1 MEPPSGSRRRD
12 KWKTKL
18 RFTRVS
24 KASPA
29 SSTSNIVNPTVAG
42 PDSLEVC
49 EASVFDAEST
59 PSQAPQKSLA
69 SCESLWDLAFED
81 LRKREK
87 NLVDAFEKILMAE
100 SEVETSLHNGDT
112 SKIEKQMSMFV
123 AKKLDAMNKEQWRFT
138 IGGMSVDI
146 REQVDR
152 VVKIVLVA
160 KGFIS
165 PVASVDPIHAGLPW
179 AGVCILLPVGDPD
192 FLNLD

>member
-1 MEPPSGSRRRD
+1 MELPSGSRRRD

-18 RFTRVS
+18 GFTRVS

-29 SSTSNIVNPTVAG
+29 SSTSNVVNPTVAG

-49 EASVFDAEST
+49 EASVFDAEPT
-59 PSQAPQKSLA
+59 PSQAPQKYLA
-69 SCESLWDLAFED
+69 SCKSLWDLAFED

-100 SEVETSLHNGDT
+100 SEVETNLHNGDA
-112 SKIEKQMSMFV
+112 SKREKQMSAFV

-138 IGGMSVDI
+138 IGDMSVDV

-152 VVKIVLVA
+152 IVKIVLVA
-160 KGFIS
+160 KEFIS

-179 AGVCILLPVGDPD
+179 AGVCILLPVSDPD
-192 FLNLD
+192 FLDLD